1 MRHMPT
7 DTSQTF
13 HDAFGRYLLEKGLI
27 TQEDLK
33 QAYAYVLQR
42 NQRVGQFAIQKELL
56 TPEQVSSLV
65 ALQRHSRKFIGE
77 LAVEQGL
84 LTRAALDDLLFS
96 QTVHSATIGEALL
109 AAGSITS
116 EQFASAMQEH
126 LWLEAEK
133 LRVLWDSLASLPER
147 EILPVVA
154 CALELAFARFTGQM
168 VKVENLCSLDED
180 DCLGACWAL
189 CFKLR
194 GADWMECVLC
204 ISTQLV
210 DRVQANAQ
218 QLCSQDGSDCC
229 SVFMDIVARY
239 LGQELEARGI
249 PVESWKVHA
258 HPAGR
263 TPPRRTTGLSLT
275 ADVSDTCE
283 DVSRQ
288 ARLKVLVT
296 LSCSQCPS
304 S

>member
-1 MRHMPT
+1 MHHMTT
-7 DTSQTF
+7 DSSQMF

-33 QAYAYVLQR
+33 QAYAYVFQR

-56 TPEQVSSLV
+56 TAEQVSSLV

-84 LTRAALDDLLFS
+84 LTRSALDDLLFS

-109 AAGSITS
+109 AAGVITS

-126 LWLEAEK
+126 LWLETEK
-133 LRVLWDSLASLPER
+133 LRVLWDSLASLPES

-154 CALELAFARFTGQM
+154 RALELAFLRFTGQLI
-168 VKVENLCSLDED
+168 KVESLCSLND
-180 DCLGACWAL
+180 DNDFGVCWTL

-194 GADWMECVLC
+194 GADWMECALF
-204 ISTQLV
+204 ISPQLV
-210 DRVQANAQ
+210 ERVQANAHL
-218 QLCSQDGSDCC
+218 LCSQEGSDCC
-229 SVFMDIVARY
+229 SVFMDVVARY
-239 LGQELEARGI
+239 LYQELEARGI

-258 HPAGR
+258 R
-263 TPPRRTTGLSLT
+263 SEDRIPPRRAAGLSLT
-275 ADVSDTCE
+275 TDVSDTCE
-283 DVSRQ
+283 DVFRQ

-296 LSCSQCPS
+296 LSCSQCPCL
-304 S
+304 